1 MMIWWGALRKELLE
15 QWRTYRLL
23 VAVAVLVAFGF
34 LSPLTARFMPEI
46 FKLLPNGAQIASL
59 IPPPTAMDAVA
70 QYIKNGNQFGII
82 LGLLMAMGAVAQ
94 EKDKGTA
101 ALMLVK
107 PMPRSAFVAA
117 KFLALAITF
126 TVSTAL
132 AGVAAYY
139 YTLVL
144 FQALPVTSWL
154 ALNGLLLLSTL
165 LYVALTLL
173 CSTLSRSQAAAGG
186 LSFGLVMVLA
196 VLGSAPKLGE
206 YLPGQL
212 LNWGAGLM
220 AGSSTAYWPALW
232 VSIALIVAALL
243 GACVAFARQEL

>member
-107 PMPRSAFVAA
+107 PMPRSAFVVA
-117 KFLALAITF
+117 KFVALACTF
-126 TVSTAL
+126 ALSIAL
-132 AGVAAYY
+132 ASAAAYV
-139 YTLVL
+139 YTLIL
-144 FQALPVTSWL
+144 FEALPLASWL
-154 ALNGLLLLSTL
+154 ALNGLLLLSVL
-165 LYVALTLL
+165 VYVALTLW
-173 CSTLSRSQAAAGG
+173 CSALVRSQAAAGG
-186 LSFGLVMVLA
+186 LAFGLVMLIAILWSLPQV
-196 VLGSAPKLGE
+196 GE

-212 LNWGAGLM
+212 LNWGAGRI
-220 AGSSTAYWPALW
+220 AGSSMAYWPALW